1 MTIDIHGMNLS
12 GPCRIIYMTAEC
24 LGLEYNMIECDLF
37 KGENKTE
44 EYLKLNIQHSIPTLV
59 DGKTIL
65 NESRVAAAYLV
76 NKYGKDD
83 KLYPKDP
90 ETRAMVDQML
100 YFDMGVL
107 YKSYGEVM
115 VNIDF
120 YKFEP
125 ISHVTFFPVSP
136 NPRERK
142 TRG

>member
-1 MTIDIHGMNLS
+1 
-12 GPCRIIYMTAEC
+12 MTAEC

-65 NESRVAAAYLV
+65 NESRVAVAYLV

-107 YKSYGEVM
+107 YKAYGEVM
-115 VNIDF
+115 VSIINF
-120 YKFEP
+120 YTIF
-125 ISHVTFFPVSP
+125 
-136 NPRERK
+136 
-142 TRG
+142 

>member
-1 MTIDIHGMNLS
+1 MPIDIHGMNLS

-107 YKSYGEVM
+107 YKAYGEVM
-115 VNIDF
+115 VSIFNF
-120 YKFEP
+120 YTIF
-125 ISHVTFFPVSP
+125 
-136 NPRERK
+136 
-142 TRG
+142 

>member
-1 MTIDIHGMNLS
+1 MGVFKNHFKMPIDIHGMNLS

-83 KLYPKDP
+83 KSYPKDIRRLGLWLIRCSISTWVFCTKLM
-90 ETRAMVDQML
+90 E
-100 YFDMGVL
+100 
-107 YKSYGEVM
+107 KSCIPRSKAKENQRM
-115 VNIDF
+115 
-120 YKFEP
+120 
-125 ISHVTFFPVSP
+125 IS
-136 NPRERK
+136 
-142 TRG
+142 TRGARK